1 MGGVGSAGVTGS
13 EASTDRG
20 IGAPVTPGRAADC
33 LHGHFSLGGG
43 KGAGTVTLS
52 RMTAEGNGLKVEKY
66 FEGNGAPA
74 QAGKMVR
81 VHYTGMLENGQKFDS
96 SRDRGEP
103 IEFPLG
109 VGYVIQ
115 GWDQGIAQL
124 NVGDKA
130 KLTIPASLGYGAAGV
145 PGVIP
150 GGATLIF
157 DVELV
162 DVR

>member
-1 MGGVGSAGVTGS
+1 MDGAGSTL
-13 EASTDRG
+13 
-20 IGAPVTPGRAADC
+20 AAMTAQELIVD
-33 LHGHFSLGGG
+33 
-43 KGAGTVTLS
+43 KYEEGAGT
-52 RMTAEGNGLKVEKY
+52 
-66 FEGNGAPA
+66 PA
-74 QAGKMVR
+74 QPGKMVR
-81 VHYTGMLENGQKFDS
+81 VHYTGTLENGQKFDS

-109 VGYVIQ
+109 VGYVIA

-124 NVGDKA
+124 RVGDKA
-130 KLTIPASLGYGAAGV
+130 RLTIPAHLGYGDAGV

-150 GGATLIF
+150 GGATLVF

>member
-1 MGGVGSAGVTGS
+1 MGVSKFGFTLRGMSTS
-13 EASTDRG
+13 EQ
-20 IGAPVTPGRAADC
+20 PQ
-33 LHGHFSLGGG
+33 
-43 KGAGTVTLS
+43 
-52 RMTAEGNGLKVEKY
+52 LKVDKY
-66 FEGNGAPA
+66 EEGSGAPA
-74 QAGKMVR
+74 QTGKMVR

-109 VGYVIQ
+109 VGYVIP

-124 NVGDKA
+124 RVGDKA
-130 KLTIPASLGYGAAGV
+130 RLTVPASLGYGEAGV

>member
-1 MGGVGSAGVTGS
+1 MTAQELIVDKYV
-13 EASTDRG
+13 E
-20 IGAPVTPGRAADC
+20 
-33 LHGHFSLGGG
+33 
-43 KGAGTVTLS
+43 GAGT
-52 RMTAEGNGLKVEKY
+52 
-66 FEGNGAPA
+66 PA
-74 QAGKMVR
+74 QPGKMVR
-81 VHYTGMLENGQKFDS
+81 VHYTGTLENGQKFDS

-109 VGYVIQ
+109 VGYVIA

-124 NVGDKA
+124 RVGDKA
-130 KLTIPASLGYGAAGV
+130 RLTVPAHLGYGDAGV

-150 GGATLIF
+150 GGATLVF

>member
-1 MGGVGSAGVTGS
+1 MTVQELIV
-13 EASTDRG
+13 DRY
-20 IGAPVTPGRAADC
+20 
-33 LHGHFSLGGG
+33 H
-43 KGAGTVTLS
+43 
-52 RMTAEGNGLKVEKY
+52 EGNGV
-66 FEGNGAPA
+66 PA
-74 QAGKMVR
+74 QPGKMVR
-81 VHYTGMLENGQKFDS
+81 VHYTGTLENGQKFDS

-109 VGYVIQ
+109 VGYVIP

-124 NVGDKA
+124 RVGDKA
-130 KLTIPASLGYGAAGV
+130 RLTIPGQLAYGAAGV

-150 GGATLIF
+150 PNATLIF

>member
-1 MGGVGSAGVTGS
+1 M
-13 EASTDRG
+13 
-20 IGAPVTPGRAADC
+20 
-33 LHGHFSLGGG
+33 LHAGGG
-43 KGAGTVTLS
+43 RRAGRDAAGCRTLAG
-52 RMTAEGNGLKVEKY
+52 MTEGLKVEKY
-66 FEGNGAPA
+66 EEGTGVQA

-81 VHYTGMLENGQKFDS
+81 VHYTGMLEDGTKFDS

-109 VGYVIQ
+109 VGYVIA

-124 NVGDKA
+124 RVGDKA
-130 KLTIPASLGYGAAGV
+130 RLTIPAELGYGAAGV
-145 PGVIP
+145 PGAIP

>member
-1 MGGVGSAGVTGS
+1 MTAQELIVDKY
-13 EASTDRG
+13 EE
-20 IGAPVTPGRAADC
+20 
-33 LHGHFSLGGG
+33 
-43 KGAGTVTLS
+43 GAGT
-52 RMTAEGNGLKVEKY
+52 
-66 FEGNGAPA
+66 PA

-81 VHYTGMLENGQKFDS
+81 VHYTGTLENGQKFDS

-109 VGYVIQ
+109 VGYVIA

-124 NVGDKA
+124 RVGDKA
-130 KLTIPASLGYGAAGV
+130 RLTIPAHLGYGDAGV

-150 GGATLIF
+150 GGATLVF

>member
-1 MGGVGSAGVTGS
+1 
-13 EASTDRG
+13 
-20 IGAPVTPGRAADC
+20 
-33 LHGHFSLGGG
+33 
-43 KGAGTVTLS
+43 
-52 RMTAEGNGLKVEKY
+52 MTADGMTDGLKVEKY
-66 FEGNGAPA
+66 FEGGGAPA

-81 VHYTGMLENGQKFDS
+81 VHYTGTLENGQKFDS

-130 KLTIPASLGYGAAGV
+130 KLTIPANLGYGAAGV

>member
-1 MGGVGSAGVTGS
+1 MSQA
-13 EASTDRG
+13 
-20 IGAPVTPGRAADC
+20 
-33 LHGHFSLGGG
+33 
-43 KGAGTVTLS
+43 
-52 RMTAEGNGLKVEKY
+52 LKVEKY
-66 FEGNGAPA
+66 QEGSGAVA
-74 QAGKMVR
+74 EKGHTVS
-81 VHYTGMLENGQKFDS
+81 VHYTGTLENGQKFDS

-109 VGYVIQ
+109 VGYVIA

-124 NVGDKA
+124 RVGDKA
-130 KLTIPASLGYGAAGV
+130 KLTIPASLGYGEAGV

-157 DVELV
+157 DVELI

>member
-1 MGGVGSAGVTGS
+1 
-13 EASTDRG
+13 
-20 IGAPVTPGRAADC
+20 
-33 LHGHFSLGGG
+33 
-43 KGAGTVTLS
+43 
-52 RMTAEGNGLKVEKY
+52 MTAEGKTELKIDKY
-66 FEGNGAPA
+66 HEGTGAQA

-124 NVGDKA
+124 RVGDKA
-130 KLTIPASLGYGAAGV
+130 KLTIPAHLGYGAAGV